1 MANNIIEYSDIMA
14 FHPGYYVA
22 EIVDDMGITQEEFAI
37 RLGTTPKTLSKL
49 INGQVNLSNDIAK
62 KLSSM
67 LGSSVNFWLN
77 LQKAYE
83 EKIIEIEQKKDLDE
97 QVEIA
102 RMIDYSYFIKV
113 ANLPA
118 TRSIYE
124 KVANLCRYFVISNL
138 KILLQQP
145 DFLVN
150 YRTSIKTT
158 NDKNI
163 VNARAWLQTSLN
175 YANDIATQPFNADK
189 LKSYLQEI
197 RSMTLQEPYDFLPKL
212 RTIFAECGIAFVFLP
227 HLKNSGING
236 AVKWIS
242 KQRVVLAMNDRR
254 NYADTFW
261 FSLFHEIKHV
271 LQQKIN
277 TVFLSSTF
285 EEKQDIDER
294 LEIEADEFARN
305 YLIPANNYKQF
316 APNQYTSDEEI
327 IEFAKSIEINPGIV
341 AGRLQYEGIIP
352 QYRCASLK
360 KRYNSE
366 DFKKFILNS

>member
-1 MANNIIEYSDIMA
+1 MANNIVEYSDIMA

-22 EIVDDMGITQEEFAI
+22 EIVDDMGITQEEFAT

-49 INGQVNLSNDIAK
+49 INGQINLSNDIAK

-83 EKIIEIEQKKDLDE
+83 EKIIEIEQKRDLEE
-97 QVEIA
+97 QAEIA
-102 RMIDYSYFIKV
+102 RMIDYSYFEKV
-113 ANLPA
+113 ADLPSA
-118 TRSIYE
+118 HSIYE
-124 KVANLCRYFVISNL
+124 KVTNLCRYFIISNL
-138 KILLQQP
+138 KILQQP

-150 YRTSIKTT
+150 YRSGTKTT

-163 VNARAWLQTSLN
+163 VNAQAWLQTSLN
-175 YANDIATQPFNADK
+175 YAQNIATAPYDSDK
-189 LKSYLQEI
+189 LKSYLPEI
-197 RSMTLQEPYDFLPKL
+197 RSMTLQEPNEFLPRL
-212 RTIFAECGIAFVFLP
+212 SAIFSECGIAFVFLP

-277 TVFLSSTF
+277 TVFISSTS
-285 EEKQDIDER
+285 EEKQNMNAKFET
-294 LEIEADEFARN
+294 EADEFSRN
-305 YLIPANNYKQF
+305 CLIPAKDF
-316 APNQYTSDEEI
+316 KKFVAPDKYISDAEI
-327 IEFAKSIEINPGIV
+327 VAFAKSIGINPGIV
-341 AGRLQYEGIIP
+341 VGRLQYEGIIP
-352 QYRCASLK
+352 QYRCSALK
-360 KRYNSE
+360 KKYNSK
-366 DFKKFILNS
+366 DFEQFILNL